1 MLESISG
8 VVQKLTP
15 TYTVVTTSGLGF
27 YINIS
32 VNTCERLRENSSCV
46 LLLHEV
52 IREDA
57 FDLYGFFDE
66 NERSMFRLLISVSGI
81 GANTARVILSKMTP
95 SELASAILSGDSAT
109 IQSIK
114 GIGGKT
120 AQRVVLELK
129 DKVSF
134 AEGDEKIVVG
144 QGNTLKIESLS
155 ALVMLGYQ
163 KSAAEKVVDAI
174 MRESVQHS
182 VEDIVKIALKRL

>member
-8 VVQKLTP
+8 LVQKLTP
-15 TYTVVTTSGLGF
+15 TYAVVTTSGLGF
-27 YINIS
+27 YINIT
-32 VNTCERLRENSSCV
+32 VNTCEKLRENTDCS
-46 LLLHEV
+46 LLLHEI

-57 FDLYGFFDE
+57 HDLYGFFDE
-66 NERSMFRLLISVSGI
+66 NERTMFRLLISVSGI

-95 SELASAILSGDSAT
+95 SELATAILSGDSAT

-134 AEGDEKIVVG
+134 VEEDAKIVVG

-163 KSAAEKVVDAI
+163 KSSAEKVVDAI
-174 MRESVQHS
+174 MQEAVQHS
-182 VEDIVKIALKRL
+182 VEDIVKLALKRL

>member
-8 VVQKLTP
+8 LVQKLTP
-15 TYTVVTTSGLGF
+15 TYAVVTTSGLGF
-27 YINIS
+27 YINIT
-32 VNTCERLRENSSCV
+32 VNTCEKLRENTDCS
-46 LLLHEV
+46 LLLHEI

-57 FDLYGFFDE
+57 HDLYGFFDE
-66 NERSMFRLLISVSGI
+66 NERTMFRLLISVSGI

-95 SELASAILSGDSAT
+95 SELATAILSGDSAT

-134 AEGDEKIVVG
+134 VEEDAKIVVG

-155 ALVMLGYQ
+155 ALVMLVYQ
-163 KSAAEKVVDAI
+163 KSSAEKVVDAI
-174 MRESVQHS
+174 MREAVQHS
-182 VEDIVKIALKRL
+182 VEDIVKLALKRL

>member
-15 TYTVVTTSGLGF
+15 TYAVVTTSGLGF

-32 VNTCERLRENSSCV
+32 VNTCEKLRENTSCV

-114 GIGGKT
+114 GIGAKT

-134 AEGDEKIVVG
+134 VEGDEKIVVG

-163 KSAAEKVVDAI
+163 KSAAEKVVNAI

>member
-8 VVQKLTP
+8 LVQKLTP
-15 TYTVVTTSGLGF
+15 TYAVVTTSGLGF
-27 YINIS
+27 YINIT
-32 VNTCERLRENSSCV
+32 VNTCEKLRENTDCS
-46 LLLHEV
+46 LLLHEI

-57 FDLYGFFDE
+57 HDLYGFFDE
-66 NERSMFRLLISVSGI
+66 NERTMFRLLISVSGI

-95 SELASAILSGDSAT
+95 SELAKEILSGDSAT

-114 GIGGKT
+114 GLGGKT

-134 AEGDEKIVVG
+134 VEEDAKIVVG

-163 KSAAEKVVDAI
+163 KSSAEKVVDAI

-182 VEDIVKIALKRL
+182 VEDIVKLALKRL

>member
-8 VVQKLTP
+8 LVQKLTP
-15 TYTVVTTSGLGF
+15 TYAVVTTSGLGF
-27 YINIS
+27 YINIT
-32 VNTCERLRENSSCV
+32 VNTCEKLRENTDCS
-46 LLLHEV
+46 LLLHEI

-57 FDLYGFFDE
+57 HDLYGFFDE
-66 NERSMFRLLISVSGI
+66 NERTMFRLLISVSGI

-95 SELASAILSGDSAT
+95 SELATAILSGDSAT

-134 AEGDEKIVVG
+134 VEEDAKIVVG

-163 KSAAEKVVDAI
+163 KSSAEKVVDAI

-182 VEDIVKIALKRL
+182 VEDIVKLALKRL